1 MPTNSKPVVIQIDAD
16 PRFAAGAGGAVHFLA
31 ENAGLEH
38 EAATQLQTATV
49 NACLE
54 AFALLL
60 AAPLRLEIQLTLYED
75 RIEIAISHESGGT
88 GERSADSGRRTPA
101 KAIAGVDRVQYE
113 QLGKSSVTR
122 LTKYLVR
129 RS

>member
-1 MPTNSKPVVIQIDAD
+1 M
-16 PRFAAGAGGAVHFLA
+16 HFLA